1 MTQTSTPMD
10 PYTTESPILFFNH
23 PYPRYGLAAALV
35 QAGVGREWKPLLDQP
50 DALLNAA
57 QDAIRDGLQRF
68 RVHTSGNLESDRE
81 LQYRW
86 LSNDELKTGGQKA
99 EDGYYIAPHVVI
111 DDRNAHY
118 LIRAARSMLDELQG
132 ESAIDPLA
140 SVKMKRSFAPFTSK
154 LNQGKRS
161 LSYLKSTRME
171 AVFSL
176 VATLTPLKAASLVWK
191 RSGETI
197 TTVNQALIPDLDL
210 ASAVQFVR
218 LFRSMQAKE
227 MGEFLTLNR
236 SEESNRKRPPLFDG
250 NYPDAPGSSAFGPV
264 GLMGAIGQWA
274 ERAGRM
280 DDARPVL
287 EKMAGNPVYLVSYD
301 GGLMRQEFVGH
312 HAARLAE
319 EHDLPSVIASLYR
332 ARFYNEDDNRPDSS
346 NRQTFFR
353 MAGRFLQLYTQPAFR
368 DFLAFRVQYD
378 RIFSPILTDYFMS
391 EQAIDADIVQSAR
404 AYGAYLNDVAYHIAR
419 QEVEENEKQ
428 EGGGTG
434 RNLYEAKTRALA
446 QLESTAM
453 SARRPSALF
462 AQLNVDAGRQSN
474 RDVPAAAERFLEA
487 TNAGEIDFDTAK
499 DLVLAYMRLRSENG
513 SGNVQSED
521 DDSDEFYME
530 DGE

>member
-1 MTQTSTPMD
+1 MTQISTPMETD
-10 PYTTESPILFFNH
+10 TTESPILFFDH

-35 QAGVGREWKPLLDQP
+35 QAGVGREWKTLLDQP
-50 DALLNAA
+50 DALLDAA

-68 RVHTSGNLESDRE
+68 RVHTSGDWESDRE
-81 LQYRW
+81 LKYRW
-86 LSNDELKTGGQKA
+86 ISNEELETGGQKA

-111 DDRNAHY
+111 NDRNSRY
-118 LIRAARSMLDELQG
+118 LIREARSTLDELQDEG
-132 ESAIDPLA
+132 AVDPQA

-154 LNQGKRS
+154 LNQGTKT
-161 LSYLKSTRME
+161 LSEPKSTKLE
-171 AVFSL
+171 ATFSL
-176 VATLTPLKAASLVWK
+176 VAALTPLKPAAQVDF
-191 RSGETI
+191 T
-197 TTVNQALIPDLDL
+197 NQVMIPDLDL
-210 ASAVQFVR
+210 EGLIRFVR
-218 LFRSMQAKE
+218 LFRSMKDKE
-227 MGEFLTLNR
+227 TGEVLTLNR
-236 SEESNRKRPPLFDG
+236 SEDSNRKRPPLFDG

-274 ERAGRM
+274 ERAGRLA
-280 DDARPVL
+280 DARPVL
-287 EKMAGNPVYLVSYD
+287 DKMAGNPVYLVSYD

-332 ARFYNEDDNRPDSS
+332 ARFYNEDDNRPDST
-346 NRQTFFR
+346 NRKRFFR

-368 DFLAFRVQYD
+368 DFLASRVQYD

-391 EQAIDADIVQSAR
+391 QQAIDADIVQSAR

-419 QEVEENEKQ
+419 QEVEENEEQ
-428 EGGGTG
+428 DGGGTG

-499 DLVLAYMRLRSENG
+499 DLVMAYMRLRSDNG
-513 SGNVQSED
+513 SENTQSDD
-521 DDSDEFYME
+521 DDSDDPYME

>member
-1 MTQTSTPMD
+1 MTQISTPMELD
-10 PYTTESPILFFNH
+10 TTETPILFFDH

-35 QAGVGREWKPLLDQP
+35 QAGVGREWKTLLDQP
-50 DALLNAA
+50 DALLDAA

-68 RVHTSGNLESDRE
+68 RIHTSGDLDSDRE

-86 LSNDELKTGGQKA
+86 LSNEELETGGQKA

-111 DDRNAHY
+111 NDRNSRY
-118 LIRAARSMLDELQG
+118 LIREARSTLDELQDEG
-132 ESAIDPLA
+132 AVDPQA

-154 LNQGKRS
+154 LNQGTKT
-161 LSYLKSTRME
+161 LSEPKSTKLE

-176 VATLTPLKAASLVWK
+176 VAALTSMKPAAQVDF
-191 RSGETI
+191 T
-197 TTVNQALIPDLDL
+197 NQVMIPDLDL
-210 ASAVQFVR
+210 EGLIRFVR
-218 LFRSMQAKE
+218 LFRSMRDKE
-227 MGEFLTLNR
+227 TGESLTLNR

-274 ERAGRM
+274 ERAGRLA
-280 DDARPVL
+280 DARPVL
-287 EKMAGNPVYLVSYD
+287 DKMAGNPVYLVSYD

-332 ARFYNEDDNRPDSS
+332 ARFYNEDDNRLDST
-346 NRQTFFR
+346 NRQRFFR

-368 DFLAFRVQYD
+368 DFLSFRVQYD
-378 RIFSPILTDYFMS
+378 RVFSPILTDYFMS

-419 QEVEENEKQ
+419 QEVEENEEQ

-499 DLVLAYMRLRSENG
+499 DLVMAYMRLRSENG
-513 SGNVQSED
+513 SENTQSDD
-521 DDSDEFYME
+521 DDSDDPYME

>member
-1 MTQTSTPMD
+1 MTQTLQPMETD
-10 PYTTESPILFFNH
+10 TTETPTLFFDH

-35 QAGVGREWKPLLDQP
+35 QADMDREWETLLDQP
-50 DALLNAA
+50 GALLDAA
-57 QDAIRDGLQRF
+57 RAAIRDGLQRF
-68 RVHTSGNLESDRE
+68 RVHTSGDLDTDRE

-86 LSNDELKTGGQKA
+86 LSNDELETGGQKA
-99 EDGYYIAPHVVI
+99 ADGYYIAPHVVI
-111 DDRNAHY
+111 NDRNSRY
-118 LIRAARSMLDELQG
+118 LIREARSTLDELQG
-132 ESAIDPLA
+132 EGDVDPQA
-140 SVKMKRSFAPFTSK
+140 STKMKRSFASFTSK
-154 LNQGKRS
+154 LNQGTKT
-161 LSYLKSTRME
+161 LSEPKSTKLE
-171 AVFSL
+171 ATFSL
-176 VATLTPLKAASLVWK
+176 VAALTPLKPAAQVDF
-191 RSGETI
+191 T
-197 TTVNQALIPDLDL
+197 NQVMIPDLDL
-210 ASAVQFVR
+210 EGMIQFIR
-218 LFRSMQAKE
+218 LFRRMKDTE
-227 MGEFLTLNR
+227 TGEFLTLSR
-236 SEESNRKRPPLFDG
+236 SEDSNRKRPPLFDG

-264 GLMGAIGQWA
+264 GLMGAMGQWA
-274 ERAGRM
+274 KRAGRLA
-280 DDARPVL
+280 DARPVL

-319 EHDLPSVIASLYR
+319 EHDLPAVIASLYR
-332 ARFYNEDDNRPDSS
+332 AQFYNDDDNRPDST
-346 NRQTFFR
+346 NRQRFFR

-378 RIFSPILTDYFMS
+378 RVFSPILTDYFMS
-391 EQAIDADIVQSAR
+391 EQDIDTDIVRSAR

-419 QEVEENEKQ
+419 QEVEENEEKD
-428 EGGGTG
+428 GGGTG

-513 SGNVQSED
+513 SNSTDSED
-521 DDSDEFYME
+521 DDADDPYIE
-530 DGE
+530 DGK